1 MKKKLKVQNFLIY
14 MVTKMEKKIIDE
26 KIRKI
31 IGDSRFNQISNCC
44 YLCGEDN
51 PFILRKIEKHHIDGR
66 KNSDE
71 VVPLCPNCHTK
82 ITFKQ
87 NSISPIKRKST
98 SNIDKLCFRLI
109 SNGSLL
115 EIIGHEQVK
124 IGRLIIENGSISKS
138 IN

>member
-1 MKKKLKVQNFLIY
+1 
-14 MVTKMEKKIIDE
+14 MVTKMEKKIIEE

-31 IGDSRFNQISNCC
+31 IRDSKFNIVSNCC
-44 YLCGEDN
+44 FLCGEDN
-51 PFILRKIEKHHIDGR
+51 PKILRKIEKHHIDGR

-71 VVPLCPNCHTK
+71 VIPLCPNCHTK

-87 NSISPIKRKST
+87 NSISPTKRKST
-98 SNIDKLCFRLI
+98 TEIDKLGFLLI

-115 EIIGHEQVK
+115 EVIGHNQVE